1 MSGWDCGWDW
11 DHNKNNP
18 FDLKPEGLE
27 NVFCLLVHVSEKFQS
42 YFSLFTGRTAGI
54 TQLAAVCSDGSTFGR
69 YEMPS
74 RPISMEATRATGISL
89 QSGQLLYNG
98 HPVESVSTKDCLVD
112 FIAFL
117 QSKKQPLCIG
127 HNIRCFD
134 CPILIYHLIAH
145 SLMGMF
151 ENAVHA
157 FLDTLVMYKQIYPE
171 RRSYKQEALVNDVLG
186 QGYNAHNAEADVAAL
201 QQLVQASEIACAVL
215 EGFTFSVNSAKKML
229 MYNEQKSRNCERLQQ
244 LVISRAITKCMCDKI
259 GGSGLRLAHLKM
271 AYERNGRQ
279 GIEALFGEKVGN
291 SSKIRVTKQ
300 RE

>member
-1 MSGWDCGWDW
+1 MC
-11 DHNKNNP
+11 
-18 FDLKPEGLE
+18 FVYLCM
-27 NVFCLLVHVSEKFQS
+27 CLRNSNHIFH
-42 YFSLFTGRTAGI
+42 LFTGRTAGI
-54 TQLAAVCSDGSTFGR
+54 TQLAAVCLDGLTFSW
-69 YEMPS
+69 YVMPS
-74 RPISMEATRATGISL
+74 RPISMEATRATGI
-89 QSGQLLYNG
+89 
-98 HPVESVSTKDCLVD
+98 LVD

-186 QGYNAHNAEADVAAL
+186 RGYNAHNAEADVAAL
-201 QQLVQASEIACAVL
+201 QQLVQATDIACAVL
-215 EGFTFSVNSAKKML
+215 EGFTFSVNSAKEML
-229 MYNEQKSRNCERLQQ
+229 MYNEQKSRNCETLQQ
-244 LVISRAITKCMCDKI
+244 LVISRAITKCMCDRLVVR
-259 GGSGLRLAHLKM
+259 GLGLL
-271 AYERNGRQ
+271 
-279 GIEALFGEKVGN
+279 I
-291 SSKIRVTKQ
+291 SKWHMRGMGV